1 MKMPEKK
8 KYIKLTQMGKTVIM
22 GIEQAIDEIKTTY
35 HEGTVNDTIE
45 IEFVELSDA
54 EIEALPEFDGY

>member
-1 MKMPEKK
+1 MPDKK
-8 KYIKLTQMGKTVIM
+8 KYIKLTQLGKTVIM

-45 IEFVELSDA
+45 IEFAELTD
-54 EIEALPEFDGY
+54 EEADNLPEFDGY

>member
-1 MKMPEKK
+1 MPEKK
-8 KYIKLTQMGKTVIM
+8 KYVKLTQLGKTVVYDL
-22 GIEQAIDEIKTTY
+22 EQAIEDIKITFQ
-35 HEGTVNDTIE
+35 EGSLSDTIE